1 MSLKKVLYS
10 ELQNKKILMQD
21 EVEAIA
27 KSEGRKISNAERRLR
42 ELMESGIVEPI
53 LTEKKAIRGY
63 RYIGKD
69 QPSVKIL
76 TFPQGV
82 MKLL

>member
-10 ELQNKKILMQD
+10 ELQTKKVLMQD
-21 EVEAIA
+21 EIEAIA

-42 ELMESGIVEPI
+42 ELMESGSVEPI

-63 RYIGKD
+63 RYIGEDMPKV
-69 QPSVKIL
+69 QIMQ
-76 TFPQGV
+76 FNQGN
-82 MKLL
+82 LFR